1 MRKTLLLLLLLLF
14 TTYTYSFALAQD
26 STKQNTAT
34 IKGFVKGKQGKFIEG
49 ANVVIEGTID
59 GATSDDKGFYEFETE
74 KTGDRVIICTALDF
88 GEKKIKVNIQGGET
102 LILDIS
108 LIMTDF
114 KTEEISVTAS
124 SFTSGEN
131 SRVTLTP
138 LEITRIPG
146 ANADLYR
153 AITTFPGSNQVDEG
167 SRIAVR
173 GGDPSEVLTIL
184 DGASLYNPFVF
195 SDDYNTSSF
204 STVNPWGMRGIN
216 FSSGGF
222 PARFGNVLSAVLDL
236 QTYDVPTTSGLF
248 AIVGLANA
256 SLSGVYSKGGKF
268 GATFTAGTFFIKPYL
283 KLNNIDQDYNPTP
296 TTSNLGGTI
305 TYKTSATGLLKVYA
319 NYSYDNVGVRNTSP
333 TFDGYYT
340 GESKN
345 FFTNVKYSFAPT
357 AVSSLSTSVSYSIY
371 NRKES
376 YGILNDVSDN
386 VYSKVRTDFGMPLS
400 QKLDFGAGAEYEYNG
415 YKVDGTFP
423 IYSYYLATTAPS
435 IKLNADKN
443 NGRVGSYIETK
454 YKPSPYFLMVA
465 GIRNDYYTLSSK
477 AVFDPRL
484 SVVYK
489 ISKNSFIKG
498 ATGIYHQNPSLQY
511 FAQGNT
517 TSIKPEQAIHYI
529 LGYEYNRE
537 NDYILRVESYYKD
550 YTNLISYDPYSYL
563 TASVGTGT
571 AKGVDVFLKVRLKPK
586 FNGWISYAYTDS
598 KRKQYDAAGLT
609 PADYDITHSMSIVGT
624 YNLSDRLTVGASY
637 KISTGKPFTPVTG
650 SILDPNNN
658 VYIPLY
664 AERNSERFPTYQR
677 VDLNAQYI
685 FALFNRFAVAFFAL
699 NNLFNTS
706 NLYQYNYNFDYSN
719 RIDVNSSNKRIIY
732 FGMGLQL

>member
-1 MRKTLLLLLLLLF
+1 MNRFKLAGMVILLLLF
-14 TTYTYSFALAQD
+14 SAYTYAQD
-26 STKQNTAT
+26 SVKSSPA
-34 IKGFVKGKQGKFIEG
+34 IVKGFVKSKEGKFIEG
-49 ANVVIEGTID
+49 ANIVIEGTID

-88 GEKKIKVNIQGGET
+88 GEKKINVKILNGET
-102 LILDIS
+102 LILDINLS
-108 LIMTDF
+108 KTDF
-114 KTEEISVTAS
+114 KTDEISVTAS
-124 SFTSGEN
+124 SFTSGDN
-131 SRVTLTP
+131 SKVTLTP

-236 QTYDVPTTSGLF
+236 QTYDVPQTSGLF

-256 SLSGVYSKGGKF
+256 SLSGVYSKGGNF

-283 KLNNIDQDYNPTP
+283 ELNGIDQDYNPTP

-305 TYKTSATGLLKVYA
+305 TYKTSTTGLLKVYA

-333 TFDGYYT
+333 TYDGYYT

-357 AVSSLSTSVSYSIY
+357 AVSLLSTSISYSIY
-371 NRKES
+371 NRKEG
-376 YGILNDVSDN
+376 YGVLNDVSDN
-386 VYSKVRTDFGMPLS
+386 VYSKVRSDFSMPIS
-400 QKLDFGAGAEYEYNG
+400 QAFDFGAGLEYEYNG
-415 YKVDGTFP
+415 YRVDGTFP
-423 IYSYYLATTAPS
+423 IYSYNLSTTAPS
-435 IKLNADKN
+435 FKLNENKN
-443 NGRVGSYIETK
+443 SGRVGSYVETK
-454 YKPSPYFLMVA
+454 YKPSANFLLVA
-465 GIRNDYYTLSSK
+465 GLRNDYYTLSSK

-484 SVVYK
+484 SVVYR
-489 ISKNSFIKG
+489 ISENSFIKG
-498 ATGIYHQNPSLQY
+498 ATGIYHQNPALQY
-511 FAQGNT
+511 FVQGNT
-517 TSIKPEQAIHYI
+517 TSIEPEQAIHYI

-537 NDYILRVESYYKD
+537 NDYILRIESYYKD
-550 YTNLISYDPYSYL
+550 YSNLISFDPYNYL
-563 TASVGTGT
+563 TASIGTGT

-598 KRKQYDAAGLT
+598 KRKQYDAAKLT
-609 PADYDITHSMSIVGT
+609 PADYDITHSVSVVCT
-624 YNLSDRLTVGASY
+624 YNVTDRLTVGASY
-637 KISTGKPFTPVTG
+637 KISTGKPYTPVSG
-650 SILDPNNN
+650 SMFDPLNN
-658 VYIPLY
+658 VYIPIY
-664 AERNSERFPTYQR
+664 TDRNSERFPTYQR

-706 NLYQYNYNFDYSN
+706 NLYQYNYNYDYSN